1 MNSKF
6 IADKK
11 GCIFRIHFLCLLL
24 LSLLFSGCS
33 YHDNNFSYFNMLDT
47 EKRTLKN
54 KRAAQKFWS
63 SVRPVTT
70 LSSSHYKLGRYY
82 QKQGKYSK
90 AIDEFSKALKN
101 DSNFC
106 KAYNGIAMSYDALRS
121 CEMAHETYDLA
132 IECAPQEAYLYN
144 NYACSSL
151 LCGEYQKGISL
162 LTKAGNLS
170 EDNNRIKNNLKFAH
184 SIYDQISN
192 PGSIGT
198 KEVRVAQVD
207 QLRISL
213 PEDRDLKSASIPIHE
228 ISRLDAKEAATP
240 NIDVSE
246 LVNADSNEKKNN
258 IQIVEINSRVENENV
273 LKRDIASSVDFE
285 SPIGKI
291 VPDRTK
297 KVVAQKYLRHSV
309 NFSTGAIEVSN
320 GNGVIGMAG
329 RSADYFRG
337 LGFTV
342 GRITNAKD
350 FQFEESVILYREG
363 HLQLAKEL
371 ATVLPGAQNI
381 EKAGSF
387 ERATIGVKILLGKDM
402 VSMQF
407 PQGYALNPDNSG
419 FEKTNLI
426 TSTINVEK
434 LPLVSSVLSAS
445 I

>member
-1 MNSKF
+1 
-6 IADKK
+6 
-11 GCIFRIHFLCLLL
+11 
-24 LSLLFSGCS
+24 
-33 YHDNNFSYFNMLDT
+33 
-47 EKRTLKN
+47 
-54 KRAAQKFWS
+54 
-63 SVRPVTT
+63 
-70 LSSSHYKLGRYY
+70 
-82 QKQGKYSK
+82 
-90 AIDEFSKALKN
+90 LKN

-151 LCGEYQKGISL
+151 ICGEYQKGISL

-170 EDNNRIKNNLKFAH
+170 VDNNRIKNNLKFAH

-192 PGSIGT
+192 LGSIGT
-198 KEVRVAQVD
+198 KEVQVAQVD

-228 ISRLDAKEAATP
+228 ISRLDAKEVATP
-240 NIDVSE
+240 SIDVSE

-258 IQIVEINSRVENENV
+258 IQIVDTNSRVENENV
-273 LKRDIASSVDFE
+273 LKQDIASSVDFE

-320 GNGVIGMAG
+320 GNGVRGMAG

-371 ATVLPGAQNI
+371 ATAIPGAQNV
-381 EKAGSF
+381 EKVGSF
-387 ERATIGVKILLGKDM
+387 ERASIGVKILLGKDM
-402 VSMQF
+402 VNMQF
-407 PQGYALNPDNSG
+407 PHGYVLNPDNSG
-419 FEKTNLI
+419 FEENNLI

-434 LPLVSSVLSAS
+434 LTLVSSVLSAS

>member
-1 MNSKF
+1 MNWKL
-6 IADKK
+6 IAEKK
-11 GCIFRIHFLCLLL
+11 NCIFRIHFLCLLL
-24 LSLLFSGCS
+24 LPLLFSGCS
-33 YHDNNFSYFNMLDT
+33 YHDKNLSYFNMLDT

-121 CEMAHETYDLA
+121 CEMAHETYDHA

-184 SIYDQISN
+184 SIYEQISSQ
-192 PGSIGT
+192 GSIGT
-198 KEVRVAQVD
+198 KEVQVAQVD
-207 QLRISL
+207 QLRIGL
-213 PEDRDLKSASIPIHE
+213 PEDRDLKSVSFPIHE
-228 ISRLDAKEAATP
+228 ISGLVPKKPAP
-240 NIDVSE
+240 PSIDVGVLIS
-246 LVNADSNEKKNN
+246 ADSNEKKNMD
-258 IQIVEINSRVENENV
+258 QIVEINSRVENENV
-273 LKRDIASSVDFE
+273 LKRYIASSTDFE
-285 SPIGKI
+285 SPIVKI

-297 KVVAQKYLRHSV
+297 KIVAQNYLSRPVHFT
-309 NFSTGAIEVSN
+309 NNAIEVSN
-320 GNGVIGMAG
+320 GNGVRGMAG

-371 ATVLPGAQNI
+371 AMVMPGAQNI
-381 EKAGSF
+381 EKVGSF
-387 ERATIGVKILLGKDM
+387 ERAKIGVKVLLGKDM
-402 VSMQF
+402 VTMQF
-407 PQGYALNPDNSG
+407 PHGYVLNPDKRKS
-419 FEKTNLI
+419 EKTNFI
-426 TSTINVEK
+426 ASTINVEK
-434 LPLVSSVLSAS
+434 LRVASRVLPGS

>member
-1 MNSKF
+1 MNWKL
-6 IADKK
+6 IAEKK
-11 GCIFRIHFLCLLL
+11 NCIFRIHFLCLLL

-33 YHDNNFSYFNMLDT
+33 YHDSNFSYFNMLDT

-121 CEMAHETYDLA
+121 CEMAHETYDQA

-151 LCGEYQKGISL
+151 LCGEYQKGLSL
-162 LTKAGNLS
+162 LTKAGDLS

-184 SIYDQISN
+184 SIYNQISKT
-192 PGSIGT
+192 GSMVAN
-198 KEVRVAQVD
+198 EVKVAQVD

-213 PEDRDLKSASIPIHE
+213 PEDRDLKSTSIPIHE
-228 ISRLDAKEAATP
+228 ISGFVTEKTAP
-240 NIDVSE
+240 PSIDVGVLIS
-246 LVNADSNEKKNN
+246 ADSNERKNN
-258 IQIVEINSRVENENV
+258 IQIVEITSRVENENV
-273 LKRDIASSVDFE
+273 LKRHIASSVDFE
-285 SPIGKI
+285 SPTVKI
-291 VPDRTK
+291 VPDRIK
-297 KVVAQKYLRHSV
+297 KVGVQKDLKRPAH
-309 NFSTGAIEVSN
+309 FTTGAIEVSN
-320 GNGVIGMAG
+320 GNGTRGMAG

-371 ATVLPGAQNI
+371 ATVIPGAQNI
-381 EKAGSF
+381 EKVGSF
-387 ERATIGVKILLGKDM
+387 ERAKIGVKVLLGKDM
-402 VSMQF
+402 VNMQF
-407 PQGYALNPDNSG
+407 PHGYALNPDNTSS
-419 FEKTNLI
+419 ERTNLI
-426 TSTINVEK
+426 ASTINVEK
-434 LPLVSSVLSAS
+434 LRVASGVSSAS